1 MTAESGG
8 NMIGNRA
15 SDPLGNRFRSRS
27 DSENV
32 DVISVDDQDT
42 HQRPHKKRYHR
53 HAQHK
58 IQEMEA

>member
-15 SDPLGNRFRSRS
+15 SDPLGNRFWSRS

-42 HQRPHKKRYHR
+42 HQRPRKKRYHR
-53 HAQHK
+53 HT
-58 IQEMEA
+58 